1 MEKWKKIQQKIVD
14 IETLE
19 KKVAIWKMK
28 SDQIV
33 FTNGCF
39 DLFHEGHAY
48 IIAEAAAKGHR
59 LIVGLNSD
67 ASVRLLKGAH
77 RPINNE
83 QSRAKVLASLLYVD
97 AVVLFDEETPLS
109 LIKILNPDVLVKGGD
124 YKVENIVGADEVLS
138 QGGKVEIIPLIKGE
152 SSSNMIEKIRNSDA
166 DKS

>member
-1 MEKWKKIQQKIVD
+1 MSKWKSIQQKIVD
-14 IETLE
+14 VEALE

-28 SDQIV
+28 SDQVV

-67 ASVRLLKGAH
+67 VSVKLLKGED

-83 QSRAKVLASLLYVD
+83 QSRAKVLASLLFVD
-97 AVVLFDEETPLS
+97 AVVLFDEETPLN
-109 LIKILNPDVLVKGGD
+109 LIKTLSPNVLVKGGD
-124 YKVENIVGADEVLS
+124 YQVESIVGADEVIS
-138 QGGKVEIIPLIKGE
+138 QGGKVEIIPLIEGE
-152 SSSNMIEKIRNSDA
+152 STTNMIEKIRNSEV